1 MIDVWIRIIRVWPKR
16 KIFIDVPILAKLS
29 RWNLWLCVFRR
40 SARRC
45 LRRIMSWLCFKI
57 HIGLCIENCLFARL
71 GLCMERSS
79 FLADW
84 RLLRKCTTKVK
95 DFFASLIKKRRRSS
109 SRNMMGPATTKME
122 SDTSLSRLNSKKVRT
137 KEEVVVQ
144 WGWIGGKRQPAEQNN
159 SGRKVAVHWW
169 S

>member
-1 MIDVWIRIIRVWPKR
+1 MRIIRVR
-16 KIFIDVPILAKLS
+16 LRQKIITDVPIVVELR

-79 FLADW
+79 FLVDW

-109 SRNMMGPATTKME
+109 RNMMDPATTKTE

-137 KEEVVVQ
+137 KEEVEVQ